1 MTYYEY
7 SDQILRPSEGES
19 DTSGED
25 ATLKLWAHLFEEQQG
40 VIGVFSG
47 LRLAAGNK
55 RLEAP
60 SSAYFSYPDE
70 GCTAVG
76 WLREKAAR
84 GRETYFCAHLL
95 IARRRVKENAA
106 PLLALYVDG
115 DGAKA
120 SHTLPAPTAT
130 IQSSPGREQFY
141 WGLTEPVTPEFG
153 EQLNRR
159 MALAMGGDK
168 AGWDLTQLLRPPGT
182 RNYKYADAPLVR
194 LLKLRDEHYDP
205 MELDRL
211 LPPLTQEESASAA
224 SRSPRPK
231 NVGPTPDLLRLSERM
246 QDLIRL
252 GNRGEYESRS
262 EADMAACVAMFAAGY
277 GVNEVWATMTDPTN
291 GISEKFAQKGRHG
304 EQYLELTIS
313 KAQSLVKHAIH
324 RICVKP
330 PKSDPAERRKVVIRI
345 G

>member
-1 MTYYEY
+1 L
-7 SDQILRPSEGES
+7 D
-19 DTSGED
+19 
-25 ATLKLWAHLFEEQQG
+25 
-40 VIGVFSG
+40 
-47 LRLAAGNK
+47 
-55 RLEAP
+55 
-60 SSAYFSYPDE
+60 
-70 GCTAVG
+70 
-76 WLREKAAR
+76 WLREKAVH
-84 GRETYFCAHLL
+84 GQETYFCGHLL
-95 IARRRVKENAA
+95 TARRRVKENAA

-120 SHTLPAPTAT
+120 PHTLPAPTAT
-130 IQSSPGREQFY
+130 AQSSPGREQFY

-211 LPPLTQEESASAA
+211 LPPLTQKESASAA
-224 SRSPRPK
+224 RRSHRP
-231 NVGPTPDLLRLSERM
+231 NNLESIPDLLRLSQRM
-246 QDLIRL
+246 QNLIRY

-277 GVNEVWATMTDPTN
+277 GADEVWATMSDPVN
-291 GISEKFAQKGRHG
+291 GISEKFVEKGRRG

-313 KAQSLVKHAIH
+313 KAQSVVKSGIH
-324 RICVKP
+324 RIRVKP
-330 PKSDPAERRKVVIRI
+330 PKSDSAVRQKVVIRI